1 MRDEVNEELKRLEK
15 EDIIKGVTGK
25 TTPWL
30 NPLLIV
36 PTGEHK
42 IRICVDMRASNKA
55 ITRTRYPIP
64 TVDDLLVKLKGLKFF
79 TKLDMHQRFIK

>member
-1 MRDEVNEELKRLEK
+1 MRDKVNEELKRLEK

-36 PTGEHK
+36 PMGEHK
-42 IRICVDMRASNKA
+42 IRICVDMRAKRVRNQTLKTYKN
-55 ITRTRYPIP
+55 TRNTCTR
-64 TVDDLLVKLKGLKFF
+64 K
-79 TKLDMHQRFIK
+79 

>member
-1 MRDEVNEELKRLEK
+1 MRDKVNEELKRLEK

-36 PTGEHK
+36 PTGEQ
-42 IRICVDMRASNKA
+42 RSEFVSICVLQIK
-55 ITRTRYPIP
+55 
-64 TVDDLLVKLKGLKFF
+64 LLQEHDTLFLRS
-79 TKLDMHQRFIK
+79 TICL